1 MSMMLYTQSYN
12 AIITTTLHN
21 MYIQYTLQPIH
32 NATHIVYTV
41 LQMQAKLAGTW
52 KPDAT
57 FENVWYHK
65 GLMLSYNLALGC
77 WEINCASLVCIL

>member
-41 LQMQAKLAGTW
+41 LQMQAKVAGTW
-52 KPDAT
+52 RPDIAI
-57 FENVWYHK
+57 ENIWYHA
-65 GLMLSYNLALGC
+65 GLMLCYNLVEAC
-77 WEINCASLVCIL
+77 WVMNCACIVCIL